1 VATIPFRYTTGGEVY
16 RPPGS
21 WGRPHYSSL
30 IPGLARDAA
39 PLIPGLARDAGSGN
53 EHSSLIPGLARDAG
67 ISKEGINVLSV
78 NTLGFFLGF
87 GGGLWLRTW
96 WRTWW

>member
-1 VATIPFRYTTGGEVY
+1 VLFPFRALAPRPIQPPGGVGTIWYTTGWEVY

-21 WGRPHYSSL
+21 WGCPHYSSL

-78 NTLGFFLGF
+78 NTLL
-87 GGGLWLRTW
+87 
-96 WRTWW
+96 